1 MRSPGIVKTA
11 IWDDACKASG
21 HCAEFV
27 CGLRERHLHLFDGLF
42 RNGIEAHN
50 TLCPDRGLHIRIYM
64 PQTAKPAGAC

>member
-1 MRSPGIVKTA
+1 MKIVCDPAAASEAMDTIAQRHEALMGHLWAA
-11 IWDDACKASG
+11 I
-21 HCAEFV
+21 
-27 CGLRERHLHLFDGLF
+27 

>member
-50 TLCPDRGLHIRIYM
+50 TLEQLAAEPDFYEML
-64 PQTAKPAGAC
+64 